1 LGQEVVRASLLVL
14 EHTKG
19 KMFEVTK
26 FKKRKGY
33 RRLLRSKLEFTRLR
47 VGEIV
52 IGEGNRE
59 E

>member
-1 LGQEVVRASLLVL
+1 MLVL